1 MTPITIRAAQSAA
14 DFDTLRELLR
24 EYGAHLTGS
33 LGAENICMRQYEQE
47 LAGLPSPYRALLLAF
62 AGEEDHAGCVLLK
75 PVQHSDGS
83 TPDEQ
88 ACEMKRLWV
97 RPRFRGC
104 GVGRKLTEGALTEA
118 KRQGYTTMYLDTV
131 PAVMQTAHRIYQE
144 LGFEPTERYNDNP
157 VEHVAFFRRQL

>member
-1 MTPITIRAAQSAA
+1 
-14 DFDTLRELLR
+14 
-24 EYGAHLTGS
+24 
-33 LGAENICMRQYEQE
+33 MRQYEQE
-47 LAGLPSPYRALLLAF
+47 LAGLPLPYLTLLLACD
-62 AGEEDHAGCVLLK
+62 GEDYAGCVLLK
-75 PVQHSDGS
+75 PVKHSDGS
-83 TPDEQ
+83 LPDER

-104 GVGRKLTEGALTEA
+104 GVGRKLTEGVLTEA

-144 LGFEPTERYNDNP
+144 LGFQPVERYNDNA